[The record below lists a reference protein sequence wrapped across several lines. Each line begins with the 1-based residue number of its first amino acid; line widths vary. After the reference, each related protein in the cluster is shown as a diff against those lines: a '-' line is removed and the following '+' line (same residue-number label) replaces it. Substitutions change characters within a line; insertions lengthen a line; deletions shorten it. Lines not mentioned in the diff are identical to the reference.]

1 MSRDERQEV
10 CVTSSLLSLAL
21 GLEGAQSKGRFPE
34 KKTVVLLDF
43 VQTTFSPPI
52 WTTLGTVK
60 NKNVNFGQI

>member
-34 KKTVVLLDF
+34 KKTVVLLVF
-43 VQTTFSPPI
+43 VQTTSSPQFGQLIQLFSEH
-52 WTTLGTVK
+52 L
-60 NKNVNFGQI
+60 NVN